1 MVTQE
6 DLFLYNIQQII
17 SNILKDYQREIQDH
31 DIISWMQKNPEIV
44 GEYFT
49 NYIINYGL
57 DESDLL

>member
-49 NYIINYGL
+49 NYH
-57 DESDLL
+57 